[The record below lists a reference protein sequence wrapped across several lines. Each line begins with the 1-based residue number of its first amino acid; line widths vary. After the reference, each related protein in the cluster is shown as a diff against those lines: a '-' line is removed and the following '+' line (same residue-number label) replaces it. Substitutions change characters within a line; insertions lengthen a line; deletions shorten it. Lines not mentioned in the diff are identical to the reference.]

1 MKRTVMFAAAALLSG
16 FVLGTLFGSG
26 ALTSGESAVLTAAA
40 ASVGTPIPMAGSPDN
55 PPAATVIPLNPEDDT
70 LLLERAGQVL
80 EAMKAA
86 DYGALAALVSPASG
100 VTFTP
105 YSTVNAEVDLCLTAR
120 QVAGLGTDD
129 TIYVWGLED
138 GTGEPIRLTGEDYFA
153 QYVFNTDYTQA
164 PSLSVDQVQASGNAM
179 ENVAESYP
187 EARFVEYYF
196 PGLDPEMEGYDWC
209 SLKLVLQQ
217 EQNDWYLVG
226 VIHGQWTI

>member
-1 MKRTVMFAAAALLSG
+1 MKRTVLFAAAALLSG

-26 ALTSGESAVLTAAA
+26 ALSNGESAVLSAAA
-40 ASVGTPIPMAGSPDN
+40 VSAGTPVPMAGNPDDA
-55 PPAATVIPLNPEDDT
+55 PAAVPTPLDQQDDS
-70 LLLERAGQVL
+70 LLLARSGQVL

-86 DYGALAALVSPASG
+86 DYGALAALVSPESG

-105 YSTVNAEVDLCLTAR
+105 YSTVNPEVDLRLTAR
-120 QVAGLGTDD
+120 QVAELGSDD
-129 TIYVWGLED
+129 TVYVWGLED
-138 GTGEPIRLTGEDYFA
+138 GSGEPIRLTGEDYFA

-164 PSLSVDQVQASGNAM
+164 PRLSVDQVQASGNAM

-187 EARFVEYYF
+187 GARFVEYYF

-209 SLKLVLQQ
+209 SLKLVFRP
-217 EQNDWYLVG
+217 EQNNWYLVG

>member
-1 MKRTVMFAAAALLSG
+1 MKRTVLFAAAALLSG

-26 ALTSGESAVLTAAA
+26 AIANGESAVLAAA
-40 ASVGTPIPMAGSPDN
+40 AVSAGTPIPMAGSPDDTL
-55 PPAATVIPLNPEDDT
+55 AATPVPLDREDDA

-86 DYGALAALVSPASG
+86 DYGALAALVSPGSG

-105 YSTVNAEVDLCLTAR
+105 YSTVNAEVDLRLTAR
-120 QVAGLGTDD
+120 QVAELASDD
-129 TIYVWGLED
+129 TVYVWGLED
-138 GTGEPIRLTGEDYFA
+138 GSGEPIRLTGEDYFA

-209 SLKLVLQQ
+209 SLKLVFQL
-217 EQNDWYLVG
+217 EQNNWYLVG

>member
-1 MKRTVMFAAAALLSG
+1 MKRTVLFAAAALLSG
-16 FVLGTLFGSG
+16 FALGLLFGSG

-40 ASVGTPIPMAGSPDN
+40 AGMSTPVPMAGNPDSPQT
-55 PPAATVIPLNPEDDT
+55 AAPVLLDREDDT

-86 DYGALAALVSPASG
+86 DYGTLAALVSPAKG

-105 YSTVNAEVDLCLTAR
+105 YSTVNAEVDLQLTAR
-120 QVAGLGTDD
+120 QVAGLGSDD
-129 TIYVWGLED
+129 TVYVWGLED
-138 GTGEPIRLTGEDYFA
+138 GSGEPIRLTGEDYFA

-209 SLKLVLQQ
+209 SLKLVFEV
-217 EQNDWYLVG
+217 EQNNWYLVG
-226 VIHGQWTI
+226 IIHGQWTI

>member
-40 ASVGTPIPMAGSPDN
+40 AGVGTPIPMAGSPDN

-105 YSTVNAEVDLCLTAR
+105 YSTVNAEVDL
-120 QVAGLGTDD
+120 
-129 TIYVWGLED
+129 
-138 GTGEPIRLTGEDYFA
+138 
-153 QYVFNTDYTQA
+153 
-164 PSLSVDQVQASGNAM
+164 
-179 ENVAESYP
+179 
-187 EARFVEYYF
+187 
-196 PGLDPEMEGYDWC
+196 
-209 SLKLVLQQ
+209 
-217 EQNDWYLVG
+217 
-226 VIHGQWTI
+226 

>member
-40 ASVGTPIPMAGSPDN
+40 AGVGTPIPMAGSPDN
-55 PPAATVIPLNPEDDT
+55 PPAATVTPLDPGDDT

-86 DYGALAALVSPASG
+86 DYGALAALVSPVSG

-187 EARFVEYYF
+187 EAR
-196 PGLDPEMEGYDWC
+196 LDRK
-209 SLKLVLQQ
+209 SV
-217 EQNDWYLVG
+217 V
-226 VIHGQWTI
+226 

>member
-40 ASVGTPIPMAGSPDN
+40 AGVGTPIPMAGSPDN
-55 PPAATVIPLNPEDDT
+55 PPAATVTPLNPEDDT

-120 QVAGLGTDD
+120 QVAELGTDD

-138 GTGEPIRLTGEDYFA
+138 GTGEPIRLTGEERY
-153 QYVFNTDYTQA
+153 
-164 PSLSVDQVQASGNAM
+164 G
-179 ENVAESYP
+179 
-187 EARFVEYYF
+187 
-196 PGLDPEMEGYDWC
+196 PGLCLLGA
-209 SLKLVLQQ
+209 VLCA
-217 EQNDWYLVG
+217 LAGHSAVPCRRR
-226 VIHGQWTI
+226 GQSPHSDLLPYEPQTYGTRAPAP

>member
-1 MKRTVMFAAAALLSG
+1 MKRTVLFAAAALLSG
-16 FVLGTLFGSG
+16 FVLGMLFGSG

-40 ASVGTPIPMAGSPDN
+40 AGMPTPVPMAGNPDSPQ
-55 PPAATVIPLNPEDDT
+55 AATPVPLDREDDT

-86 DYGALAALVSPASG
+86 DYGALAALVSPANG

-105 YSTVNAEVDLCLTAR
+105 YSTVNAEVDLQLTAR
-120 QVAGLGTDD
+120 QVAGLGSDD
-129 TIYVWGLED
+129 TVYVWGLED
-138 GTGEPIRLTGEDYFA
+138 GSGEPIRLTGEDYFA

-187 EARFVEYYF
+187 DARFVEYYF

-209 SLKLVLQQ
+209 SLKLVFQV

-226 VIHGQWTI
+226 IIHGQWTI